1 MWFGQSEEVQNELGQ
16 YDAQTFD
23 DCRIKKLI
31 FEAIACNSSN
41 DSEDSNPTELECVK
55 LIKDCGA
62 NVEALR
68 QAHLSDDFIRFEFDH
83 E

>member
-1 MWFGQSEEVQNELGQ
+1 M
-16 YDAQTFD
+16 
-23 DCRIKKLI
+23 
-31 FEAIACNSSN
+31 
-41 DSEDSNPTELECVK
+41 K

-83 E
+83 EWKKMSTLLNGETDYERWLHMKGAAEIIL